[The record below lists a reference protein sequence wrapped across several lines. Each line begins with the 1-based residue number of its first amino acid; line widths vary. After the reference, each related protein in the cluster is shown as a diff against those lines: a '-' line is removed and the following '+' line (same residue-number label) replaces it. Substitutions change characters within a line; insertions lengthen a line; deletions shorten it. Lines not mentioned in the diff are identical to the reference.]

1 MAPGEDDFC
10 DTTVEVTVTRDLAG
24 QLRVASP
31 HQACLVVI
39 AGSRLGHR
47 IQLGK
52 GTVMIGRGSTSAVL
66 LDSDSVSRQH
76 ARVEWT
82 GSHHKLVDLN
92 STNGTY
98 VNEAKIDDHVL
109 ADGDRVQVGKALLK
123 YISGGNI
130 ESQYHEEI
138 QRLTRYDGLTGVHNK
153 RHFEET
159 FETELML
166 SRTQPRTLTL
176 VLFDLD
182 HFKNVN
188 DTWGHTA
195 GDAILRQVAEIA
207 AKQTD
212 PDRQILGRVGG
223 EEFALLWPGA
233 DLDQGRGLADRIREA
248 VASEPLSF
256 GGTQIPITVSLG
268 VSVRGLES
276 AEPGREFYQRA
287 DTKLYEAKAAGR
299 NCVKV

>member
-1 MAPGEDDFC
+1 MPPGEDEFC

-39 AGSRLGHR
+39 AGPRLGQR

-52 GTVMIGRGSTSAVL
+52 GVVIIGRGSNSAVL

-76 ARVEWT
+76 ARIEWT

-98 VNEAKIDDHVL
+98 VNEVRIFDHVMN
-109 ADGDRVQVGKALLK
+109 DGDRVQVGKALLK

-159 FETELML
+159 LETELML
-166 SRTQPRTLTL
+166 ARGQPRDLAL

-182 HFKNVN
+182 HFKQVN

-195 GDAILRQVAEIA
+195 GDAVLRQVAEIA
-207 AKQTD
+207 ARQTD
-212 PDRQILGRVGG
+212 PEQQILGRVGG

-233 DLDQGRGLADRIREA
+233 DLSQGRALADRIREA
-248 VASEPLSF
+248 VARAPLSF
-256 GGTQIPITVSLG
+256 GGNEIPITVSLG
-268 VSVRGLES
+268 VAERGAQS
-276 AEPGREFYQRA
+276 SEPGRDFYQRA
-287 DTKLYEAKAAGR
+287 DAKLYEAKAAGR
-299 NCVKV
+299 NCVRA